1 MEQPDLVSKYRASL
15 KEGDDVK
22 ILRRELASGCPDDS
36 KWRQAKV
43 ISSSETAL
51 TVVYDDGSQ
60 EVVEW
65 NSGRVHSAA

>member
-1 MEQPDLVSKYRASL
+1 MEQPDLVSKYRTSL

-22 ILRRELASGCPDDS
+22 ILKHELVSGCPDDS
-36 KWRQAKV
+36 EWRQAKV

-51 TVVYDDGSQ
+51 TVVYNDGSQ

-65 NSGRVHSAA
+65 ISGRVHAAA